1 MALRNEDYVA
11 FLDESGE
18 PHLQVVAGVL
28 IPARWLRGSER
39 RWRDFVRHQLGSN
52 SGKTELHA
60 HELLSG
66 KGNAAFY
73 ASQTSIARTGQARS
87 AKAAGRLLYR
97 ETLEH
102 IASTQEVRILS
113 VGIDTKHPRDAYQLW
128 FWLMYAAL
136 IVKPRPPRPRLPMV
150 VIDGQ
155 DDSLREAHDLVAHR
169 FYKSFWGRQPYIKH
183 GSSWFIGGSAHH
195 RSEFLPFIQMADVV
209 ANAARHALANR
220 KPYRGWYETNLRQ
233 HAMGLGYGRNID
245 ISADAL
251 AELKKRSPKD
261 SCGSGYANA
270 RIVP

>member
-18 PHLQVVAGVL
+18 PNLQVVAGVL

-39 RWRDFVRHQLGSN
+39 RWRDFVRHQLGSE

-60 HELLSG
+60 KDLLRG
-66 KGNAAFY
+66 QGNAAFY
-73 ASQTSIARTGQARS
+73 ASKTSVGRTGQPRS
-87 AKAAGRLLYR
+87 AQAAGRLLYR
-97 ETLEH
+97 DALEH
-102 IASTQEVRILS
+102 VASIAEVRILA
-113 VGIDTKHPRDAYQLW
+113 VGLNTKYARDAYHVW

-136 IVKPRPPRPRLPMV
+136 IAKPRAPRPRLPMV

-169 FYKSFWGRQPYIKH
+169 FYKCFWGRQPYIKH

-209 ANAARHALANR
+209 ANAARHAIANR
-220 KPYRGWYETNLRQ
+220 KPYRSWYDTHLRQ
-233 HAMGLGYGRNID
+233 HALGLGYGRNID
-245 ISADAL
+245 ISADAF

-270 RIVP
+270 HIVS